1 MYFIYFPKDFELCS
15 DNDVECHLEKFIE
28 NKKKIY
34 PNPRHYELSEDFIF
48 VEQEWG
54 SLFYKHIGKRTR
66 SEAKN
71 LCSSAGPSV
80 HLPIPR
86 FYEEQEFYKTHFGDE
101 NLWLD
106 LTFHFSEGIKSTND
120 HHFIRLVQMYSK
132 INGQDEENSS
142 EIPVRID
149 YHEWI
154 QLARNNLAIFEWPN
168 QDVFMNDDGQW
179 DWTNETVLFDAVCV
193 YDIIPDESCS
203 KCQNE
208 SFCRYKDTSRKE
220 TECVCKKT
228 TAGDNCQIDLCSKC
242 QNGGFC
248 DFKDATNEVRCIC
261 SFPFYGEFCEGK
273 SYLLI

>member
-1 MYFIYFPKDFELCS
+1 MNYVP
-15 DNDVECHLEKFIE
+15 NDVECHLEKFVE
-28 NKKKIY
+28 NKKKIN

-106 LTFHFSEGIKSTND
+106 LTFDFDT
-120 HHFIRLVQMYSK
+120 
-132 INGQDEENSS
+132 
-142 EIPVRID
+142 
-149 YHEWI
+149 
-154 QLARNNLAIFEWPN
+154 WPD
-168 QDVFMNDDGQW
+168 QDVFMNDVGQW
-179 DWTNETVLFDAVCV
+179 DWTNETVLFDAVCI

-208 SFCRYKDTSRKE
+208 SFCRYKDK
-220 TECVCKKT
+220 
-228 TAGDNCQIDLCSKC
+228 AW
-242 QNGGFC
+242 
-248 DFKDATNEVRCIC
+248 
-261 SFPFYGEFCEGK
+261 
-273 SYLLI
+273 

>member
-1 MYFIYFPKDFELCS
+1 M
-15 DNDVECHLEKFIE
+15 
-28 NKKKIY
+28 
-34 PNPRHYELSEDFIF
+34 SEDFIF

-66 SEAKN
+66 SEAKK

-106 LTFHFSEGIKSTND
+106 MTFHFSEGIKSANE
-120 HHFIRLVQMYSK
+120 HHFIRFVETYSK
-132 INGQDEENSS
+132 LNEQDDAGI
-142 EIPVRID
+142 EIAGIE

-154 QLARNNLAIFEWPN
+154 NLARRNGRDAFMDDFDDFDKWRD
-168 QDVFMNDDGQW
+168 QDVFMNNIGEW

-193 YDIIPDESCS
+193 YDIFPDESCS

-228 TAGDNCQIDLCSKC
+228 TKGDNCEIDLCSKC

-248 DFKDATNEVRCIC
+248 DFKDATNEVQCIC
-261 SFPFYGEFCEGK
+261 SFPFYGEFCQGK
-273 SYLLI
+273 SCLLICCRMKQQHT